1 MSIAAPVIPV
11 LRGECLELAGQ
22 IVKVQGDST
31 SKNTGAALRVKVLL
45 TYTLMEGVPTPVSCL
60 LGANSM
66 TPATKTTSGSTPGI
80 REVEGKD

>member
-31 SKNTGAALRVKVLL
+31 SKNTGAGSAGKSAPHTHL
-45 TYTLMEGVPTPVSCL
+45 EESCL
-60 LGANSM
+60 LWPNNM
-66 TPATKTTSGSTPGI
+66 TPTTKTTSSSTPGI
-80 REVEGKD
+80 HKEEGKD

>member
-31 SKNTGAALRVKVLL
+31 SKNTGAGSAGKSAPHTHLEERSSN
-45 TYTLMEGVPTPVSCL
+45 SCEL
-60 LGANSM
+60 PSVGQQHDTHNQDNIELH
-66 TPATKTTSGSTPGI
+66 PWDP
-80 REVEGKD
+80 